1 MQSLSAR
8 KLTLFYVYLI
18 CKLPLSHDMTPPT
31 MLSYIDRYKMK
42 MRVAAFLLIIIVF
55 LFVNLIEARPKD
67 MTRRRL
73 ESWIRRDA
81 NSNYMKSQQQMF
93 QAEMKAQNAMQTK
106 TTEVSVTTVYGR

>member
-1 MQSLSAR
+1 
-8 KLTLFYVYLI
+8 
-18 CKLPLSHDMTPPT
+18 
-31 MLSYIDRYKMK
+31 
-42 MRVAAFLLIIIVF
+42 
-55 LFVNLIEARPKD
+55 

-93 QAEMKAQNAMQTK
+93 QAEMKAQNAMQTQ